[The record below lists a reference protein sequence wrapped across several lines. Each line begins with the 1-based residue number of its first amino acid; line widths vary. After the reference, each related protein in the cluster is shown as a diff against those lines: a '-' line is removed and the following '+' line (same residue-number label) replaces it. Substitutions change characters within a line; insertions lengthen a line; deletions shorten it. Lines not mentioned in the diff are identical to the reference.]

1 MSAYIDFWIRANSGG
16 PFLNLDSW
24 SRSSCLYQAFSD
36 CVQFE
41 TFKELA
47 PADLACA
54 KQELECQATAQ
65 QDLIERTK
73 NEIEFLRSCVG
84 INTDERFERYNSL
97 IESIEYAENELA
109 QLQDAKNWIGFF
121 ETILENQ
128 EYETSAPA
136 TLYISHE
143 CDPNYSE
150 KEDE

>member
-16 PFLNLDSW
+16 PFLNLGSW
-24 SRSSCLYQAFSD
+24 SRSSYLYGAFSD
-36 CVQFE
+36 HVRFE

-54 KQELECQATAQ
+54 RQDLDCQATVQ
-65 QDLIERTK
+65 QDLIERTN

-84 INTDERFERYNSL
+84 INADERLEQYNSL
-97 IESIEYAENELA
+97 IESIEYAEDELA
-109 QLQDAKNWIGFF
+109 QLQEAKNWIGFF
-121 ETILENQ
+121 ETILEDQ
-128 EYETSAPA
+128 KYETFAPA

-150 KEDE
+150 KEKE